1 MLNTISQTK
10 QKIGLGT
17 TKIYELIGTGKLKA
31 KKIGRRT
38 FISDEAIQDFV
49 TNLDDYPTANP

>member
-49 TNLDDYPTANP
+49 TNLDDYPT